1 MKFILISCQ
10 IIDRIDG
17 VAKRYMDAKRLARR
31 YADERKDQHSERE
44 RRHAKD
50 YLKRYHSMIARVG
63 ITVAHEM
70 EHVFTGYLLKDPK
83 THTPPPVTYG
93 GFGTYAF
100 GESGR
105 YMEGDV
111 FGGFL
116 DMKYELSSDMEVN
129 AVRTYSQ
136 TFILSY
142 DQVNA
147 IIKRRKSRLPFHRTD
162 CLVLFSNIA
171 CYFRSHHRRASHLLY
186 GTQSGIFCQPTTP
199 KETATEVHHRS
210 LRQRRLI

>member
-1 MKFILISCQ
+1 M
-10 IIDRIDG
+10 
-17 VAKRYMDAKRLARR
+17 
-31 YADERKDQHSERE
+31 
-44 RRHAKD
+44 
-50 YLKRYHSMIARVG
+50 
-63 ITVAHEM
+63 AHEM

-83 THTPPPVTYG
+83 THTPPSVSYG

-116 DMKYELSSDMEVN
+116 DMKLELSSDMEVN

-147 IIKRRKSRLPFHRTD
+147 IIKRRESRLPFHRTD
-162 CLVLFSNIA
+162 CLFFSIIWLVLFDQIIA
-171 CYFRSHHRRASHLLY
+171 EHLTYCMGLRVEYFANLRPRGRQLSRS
-186 GTQSGIFCQPTTP
+186 TTGHSA
-199 KETATEVHHRS
+199 KEG
-210 LRQRRLI
+210 